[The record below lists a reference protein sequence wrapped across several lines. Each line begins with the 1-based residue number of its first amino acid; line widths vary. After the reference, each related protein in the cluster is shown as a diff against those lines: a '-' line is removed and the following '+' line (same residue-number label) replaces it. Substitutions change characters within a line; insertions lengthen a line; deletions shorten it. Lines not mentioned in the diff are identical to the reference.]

1 MSLVGSPRV
10 LPDTASTACF
20 QRREPTDDLR
30 PYVAFYWQSQPTTEV
45 HSCALPNATGLLSF
59 NLGPQSWYSAPAYG
73 QVQAFASS
81 QVFGHLT
88 HPRWCRY
95 PAGTVLFGVT
105 LQPGALA
112 LLLGCAAHELA
123 NWATNAAG
131 EPCFA
136 ALEEALLRPATF
148 AARVALAERYLR
160 ALFQRRAPDYRFP
173 LVQAAIACLTPHSS
187 APAAV
192 TQVAEHL
199 NVSPKSLTRHFQ
211 HLVGVGPK
219 RCAQL
224 IRFKA
229 ALTAYRQSAPSFDA
243 EAAGYAD
250 FTHFA
255 RASHRLVGRSL
266 AEL

>member
-1 MSLVGSPRV
+1 M
-10 LPDTASTACF
+10 
-20 QRREPTDDLR
+20 
-30 PYVAFYWQSQPTTEV
+30 
-45 HSCALPNATGLLSF
+45 
-59 NLGPQSWYSAPAYG
+59 
-73 QVQAFASS
+73 
-81 QVFGHLT
+81 
-88 HPRWCRY
+88 
-95 PAGTVLFGVT
+95 
-105 LQPGALA
+105 
-112 LLLGCAAHELA
+112 
-123 NWATNAAG
+123 
-131 EPCFA
+131 
-136 ALEEALLRPATF
+136 RPATF